1 MIIISFFIKFAK
13 ILFTM
18 NYISIDNISKA
29 FSDKLL
35 FENISFGIEKGEKT
49 ALVAANGTGKSTM
62 MKILVGKEESDKGS
76 IAYNENIRIGY
87 LEQLPQFNP
96 ELTIQDVI
104 STGHTDI
111 MNVIQRYES
120 ALLNHVDDNNL
131 TTKKELE
138 DAISQMDS
146 LQAWSYEQRLK
157 QLLYTFEITDLNQK
171 VGTLSGGQ
179 VKRLALALV
188 LLDDPDILFLDEPT
202 NHLDMG
208 MIEWLEKYL
217 TQSTKTLFMVTH
229 DRYFLD
235 RVCNKIFE
243 LYQGTMYTHNGN
255 YDYYVRKS
263 REREENKRIAAERAG
278 QLLKHE
284 LEWMRSTP
292 QARTGKAKARIDA
305 FYDLQEKAKMR
316 RDNNELQFGSDM
328 QRLGGKILEMDRVSK
343 SYGNMTIL
351 KDFDYIFKKGERI
364 GIIGKNGIG
373 KSTFLNMITGNEKPD
388 SGTVVTGQTVAY
400 GYYTQKG
407 IKFDE
412 RKTVLETIQDIAE
425 VIHYGKD
432 NVYTADKLLA
442 HFMFP
447 YSMHR
452 QPVSLLS
459 GGEKRRLY
467 LLTVLVSNP
476 NFLILDEPTN
486 DLDLLTLQKLE
497 DFLQT
502 YKGCLLVVS
511 HDRYFLDQTV
521 DQLFVFEGDG
531 KVKGFMG
538 NYSQYHDYLEKK
550 NKEEKREI
558 AAQKQEARVDKP
570 KAVERKKKRTYKEQ
584 QEYEQLAKDIEDLEV
599 EKEEIATKMQE
610 QMDYQEIEKL
620 GKRLNE
626 INDLLDEK
634 EMRWLELDEI

>member
-373 KSTFLNMITGNEKPD
+373 KSTFLNMITGNEKPN

-538 NYSQYHDYLEKK
+538 NYSQYHEYLEEK

-584 QEYEQLAKDIEDLEV
+584 QEYEQLAKDIEALEV

>member
-1 MIIISFFIKFAK
+1 MLSLPK
-13 ILFTM
+13 IFTM

-87 LEQLPQFNP
+87 LEQLPQFDP
-96 ELTIQDVI
+96 DLTIQDVI

-111 MNVIQRYES
+111 MSVIQRYEK
-120 ALLNHVDDNNL
+120 ALTEHVDDNNVA
-131 TTKKELE
+131 TKKELE
-138 DAISQMDS
+138 QAIAQMDG

-157 QLLYTFEITDLNQK
+157 QLLYTFEITDLSQK
-171 VGTLSGGQ
+171 IGTLSGGQ

-243 LYQGTMYTHNGN
+243 LYQGTMYVHNGN

-316 RDNNELQFGSDM
+316 RDNNELQFGADM

-343 SYGNMTIL
+343 SYGDITVL

-373 KSTFLNMITGNEKPD
+373 KSTFLNMITGNENPD
-388 SGTVVTGQTVAY
+388 SGTIVTGQTVAY

-412 RKTVLETIQDIAE
+412 RKTVLETIKDIAE

-432 NVYTADKLLA
+432 KVYTADQLLA

-447 YSMHR
+447 YPMHR
-452 QPVSLLS
+452 QQVALLS

-467 LLTVLVSNP
+467 LLTVLVANP

-497 DFLQT
+497 DYLRS

-511 HDRYFLDQTV
+511 HDRFFLDETV

-538 NYSQYHDYLEKK
+538 NYSQYHEYIENK
-550 NKEEKREI
+550 NKEEKREL
-558 AAQKQEARVDKP
+558 AAQKQEARTEKP
-570 KAVERKKKRTYKEQ
+570 ATTERKKKRSYKEQ
-584 QEYEQLAKDIEDLEV
+584 QEYEQLTKDIAALEI
-599 EKEEIATKMQE
+599 EKEELTLKME
-610 QMDYQEIEKL
+610 QQLDYQELEKI
-620 GKRLNE
+620 GSRISE
-626 INDLLDEK
+626 ITELIDEK
-634 EMRWLELDEI
+634 ELRWLELDEI

>member
-1 MIIISFFIKFAK
+1 MPKRK
-13 ILFTM
+13 LKM
-18 NYISIDNISKA
+18 NYLSIDNISKA

-62 MKILVGKEESDKGS
+62 MKILVGKEESDKGTVS
-76 IAYNENIRIGY
+76 YNENIRIGY

-96 ELTIQDVI
+96 ELTIQEVI

-111 MNVIQRYES
+111 MAVIQRYEN
-120 ALLNHVDDNNL
+120 ALLNHVDDNN
-131 TTKKELE
+131 TSTKKELE
-138 DAISQMDS
+138 QAIAQMDG

-157 QLLYTFEITDLNQK
+157 QLLYTFEITDLSQK

-305 FYDLQEKAKMR
+305 FYDLKEKAKVR
-316 RDNNELQFGSDM
+316 RDNSELQFGADM

-343 SYGNMTIL
+343 SYGDTTIL

-373 KSTFLNMITGNEKPD
+373 KSTFLNMITGNEQPD
-388 SGTVVTGQTVAY
+388 SGTIVTGQTVAY

-412 RKTVLETIQDIAE
+412 RKTVLETIKDIAE
-425 VIHYGKD
+425 IIHYGKD
-432 NVYTADKLLA
+432 KTYTADQLLA

-452 QPVSLLS
+452 QQVALLS

-497 DFLQT
+497 DYLST

-511 HDRYFLDQTV
+511 HDRFFLDETV

-538 NYSQYHDYLEKK
+538 NYSQYHEYLE
-550 NKEEKREI
+550 NKTREEKREI
-558 AAQKQEARVDKP
+558 AAQKQETRTEKP
-570 KAVERKKKRTYKEQ
+570 ATERKKKRTYKEQ
-584 QEYEQLAKDIEDLEV
+584 QEYEQLAKDIEALET
-599 EKEEIATKMQE
+599 EKKELTSKLE
-610 QMDYQEIEKL
+610 QQLDYQELEKI
-620 GKRLNE
+620 GNRISE
-626 INDLLDEK
+626 ITDLIDEK

>member
-1 MIIISFFIKFAK
+1 
-13 ILFTM
+13 M

-76 IAYNENIRIGY
+76 ISYNENIRIGY
-87 LEQLPQFNP
+87 LEQLPQFEP
-96 ELTIQDVI
+96 ELTIQEVI

-111 MNVIQRYES
+111 MAVIQRYEN
-120 ALLNHVDDNNL
+120 ALHNHVDDNNIA
-131 TTKKELE
+131 TKKELE
-138 DAISQMDS
+138 QAIAQMDG

-157 QLLYTFEITDLNQK
+157 QLLYTFEITDLSQK

-263 REREENKRIAAERAG
+263 REREENKRVAAERAG
-278 QLLKHE
+278 QLLKYE

-305 FYDLQEKAKMR
+305 FYDLQEKARVR
-316 RDNNELQFGSDM
+316 RDNSELQFGADM

-343 SYGNMTIL
+343 SYGDTVVL
-351 KDFDYIFKKGERI
+351 KDFEYIFKKGERI

-373 KSTFLNMITGNEKPD
+373 KSTFLNMITGNESPD
-388 SGTVVTGQTVAY
+388 SGTIVTGQTVAY

-412 RKTVLETIQDIAE
+412 RKTVLETIKDIAE

-432 NVYTADKLLA
+432 KTYTADQLLA

-452 QPVSLLS
+452 QQVALLS

-497 DFLQT
+497 DYLRS

-511 HDRYFLDQTV
+511 HDRFFLDETV

-538 NYSQYHDYLEKK
+538 NYSQYHEYLENKT
-550 NKEEKREI
+550 KEEKREI
-558 AAQKQEARVDKP
+558 AAQKQETRAERP
-570 KAVERKKKRTYKEQ
+570 AATERKKKRTYKEQ
-584 QEYEQLAKDIEDLEV
+584 QEYEQLAKDIEALEN
-599 EKEEIATKMQE
+599 EKKELTIKLE
-610 QMDYQEIEKL
+610 QQLDYKEIEKI
-620 GKRLNE
+620 GNRIGE
-626 INDLLDEK
+626 ITDLIDEK
-634 EMRWLELDEI
+634 ELRWLELDEIS

>member
-1 MIIISFFIKFAK
+1 
-13 ILFTM
+13 M

-104 STGHTDI
+104 ATGHTDL
-111 MNVIQRYES
+111 MNVIQRYEN
-120 ALLNHVDDNNL
+120 ALMNHVDDDNVS
-131 TTKKELE
+131 TKKELE

-157 QLLYTFEITDLNQK
+157 QLLYTFEITDLSQK

-343 SYGNMTIL
+343 SYGDMTIL

-538 NYSQYHDYLEKK
+538 NYSQYHDYLEEK

-570 KAVERKKKRTYKEQ
+570 KATERKKKRTYKEQ
-584 QEYEQLAKDIEDLEV
+584 QEYEQLAKDIEALEV
-599 EKEEIATKMQE
+599 EKEEIATKMQQ

-620 GKRLNE
+620 GKRMNE

>member
-1 MIIISFFIKFAK
+1 
-13 ILFTM
+13 M

-538 NYSQYHDYLEKK
+538 NYSQYHEYLEEK

-570 KAVERKKKRTYKEQ
+570 KAVERKKKKTYKEQ
-584 QEYEQLAKDIEDLEV
+584 QEYEQLAKDIEALEV

>member
-1 MIIISFFIKFAK
+1 
-13 ILFTM
+13 M

-29 FSDKLL
+29 YSDKLL

-62 MKILVGKEESDKGS
+62 MKILVGKEECDKGS
-76 IAYNENIRIGY
+76 IAYNENMRIGY
-87 LEQLPQFNP
+87 LEQMPYFDP
-96 ELTIQDVI
+96 TLTIQDVI

-111 MNVIQRYES
+111 MSVIQSYEK

-131 TTKKELE
+131 KTKLELE
-138 DAISQMDS
+138 TAISNMDA

-157 QLLYTFEITDLNQK
+157 QLLYTFDITDLTQTI
-171 VGTLSGGQ
+171 GTLSGGQ
-179 VKRLALALV
+179 IKRLALALV

-217 TQSTKTLFMVTH
+217 SQSTKTLFMVTH

-243 LYQGTMYTHNGN
+243 LYQGTMYVHKGN

-278 QLLKHE
+278 QLLKYE

-305 FYDLQEKAKMR
+305 FYDLKEKAKMR

-343 SYGNMTIL
+343 SYGNNVIL
-351 KDFDYIFKKGERI
+351 RDFDYIFKKGERI

-373 KSTFLNMITGNEKPD
+373 KSTFLNMITGSENPD
-388 SGTVVTGQTVAY
+388 SGTIVTGQTVAY

-412 RKTVLETIQDIAE
+412 RKTVVETIKDIAE

-432 NVYTADKLLA
+432 KTYSADQLLA

-538 NYSQYHDYLEKK
+538 NYTQYHDYIEEKS
-550 NKEEKREI
+550 KEEKREQAI
-558 AAQKQEARVDKP
+558 QKQESKPDKP
-570 KAVERKKKRTYKEQ
+570 KSAERKKKRSYKEQ
-584 QEYEQLAKDIEDLEV
+584 KEYDQLTQEIEDLEL
-599 EKEEIATKMQE
+599 EKETLTFKMQD
-610 QMDYQEIEKL
+610 QLDYQELDKI
-620 GKRLNE
+620 GKRINE
-626 INDLLDEK
+626 INELLDEK
-634 EMRWLELDEI
+634 ELRWLELDEIE

>member
-1 MIIISFFIKFAK
+1 
-13 ILFTM
+13 M
-18 NYISIDNISKA
+18 NYLSIDNISKA

-87 LEQLPQFNP
+87 LEQLPQFDP
-96 ELTIQDVI
+96 ELTIQEVI

-111 MNVIQRYES
+111 MAVIQHYEK

-131 TTKKELE
+131 NTKQELE
-138 DAISQMDS
+138 MAISQMDS

-157 QLLYTFEITDLNQK
+157 QLLYTFEITDLTQK

-278 QLLKHE
+278 QLLKYE

-343 SYGNMTIL
+343 AYGNTTIL

-373 KSTFLNMITGNEKPD
+373 KSTFLNMITGKENPD
-388 SGTVVTGQTVAY
+388 SGTIVTGQTVAY

-412 RKTVLETIQDIAE
+412 RKTVLETIKDIAE

-432 NVYTADKLLA
+432 KTYTADQLLA

-467 LLTVLVSNP
+467 LLTVLVANP

-497 DFLQT
+497 DFLQN

-511 HDRYFLDQTV
+511 HDRFFLDETV

-538 NYSQYHDYLEKK
+538 NYSQYREYLENKA
-550 NKEEKREI
+550 KEEKREQ
-558 AAQKQEARVDKP
+558 AAQKQETRAAEKP
-570 KAVERKKKRTYKEQ
+570 ATERKKKRTYKEQ
-584 QEYEQLAKDIEDLEV
+584 QEYEQLARDIEALET
-599 EKEEIATKMQE
+599 EKKELTAQLE
-610 QMDYQEIEKL
+610 QQLDYKEIEKI
-620 GKRLNE
+620 GNRISE
-626 INDLLDEK
+626 ITDLIDEK
-634 EMRWLELDEI
+634 ELRWLELDEI

>member
-1 MIIISFFIKFAK
+1 
-13 ILFTM
+13 M
-18 NYISIDNISKA
+18 NYLSIDNISKA

-62 MKILVGKEESDKGS
+62 MKILVGKEESDKGTVS
-76 IAYNENIRIGY
+76 YNENIRIGY
-87 LEQLPQFNP
+87 LEQLPQFDP
-96 ELTIQDVI
+96 ELTIQEVI

-111 MNVIQRYES
+111 MAVIQRYEK
-120 ALLNHVDDNNL
+120 ALLNHVDDNNIN
-131 TTKKELE
+131 TKKELE
-138 DAISQMDS
+138 ESISQMDA

-157 QLLYTFEITDLNQK
+157 QLLYTFDITDLSQK

-263 REREENKRIAAERAG
+263 REREENKRVAAERAG

-316 RDNNELQFGSDM
+316 RDNNELQFGADM

-343 SYGNMTIL
+343 AYGNTTIL
-351 KDFDYIFKKGERI
+351 KDFDYIFKRGERI

-373 KSTFLNMITGNEKPD
+373 KSTFLNMITGNENPD
-388 SGTVVTGQTVAY
+388 SGTIVTGQTVAY

-407 IKFDE
+407 MKFDE
-412 RKTVLETIQDIAE
+412 RKTVLETIKDIAE

-432 NVYTADKLLA
+432 KTYTADQLLA

-511 HDRYFLDQTV
+511 HDRFFLDQTV

-538 NYSQYHDYLEKK
+538 NYSQYREYLEEKSR
-550 NKEEKREI
+550 EEKREQ
-558 AAQKQEARVDKP
+558 AAQKQDTRVEKP
-570 KAVERKKKRTYKEQ
+570 VTERKKKRTYKEQ
-584 QEYEQLAKDIEDLEV
+584 KEYEQLAKDIEDLEK
-599 EKEEIATKMQE
+599 EKTELTAKMQE
-610 QMDYQEIEKL
+610 QLDYQELEAL
-620 GKRLNE
+620 GKRMNE
-626 INDLLDEK
+626 ITDLIDEK
-634 EMRWLELDEI
+634 ELRWLELDEIENC

>member
-1 MIIISFFIKFAK
+1 
-13 ILFTM
+13 M

-62 MKILVGKEESDKGS
+62 MKILVGKEESDKGTIS
-76 IAYNENIRIGY
+76 YNENIRIGY
-87 LEQLPQFNP
+87 LEQLPQFDQ

-111 MNVIQRYES
+111 MNVIQRYEN
-120 ALLNHVDDNNL
+120 ALLNHVDDNNIS
-131 TTKKELE
+131 TKKELE
-138 DAISQMDS
+138 DAISQMDA
-146 LQAWSYEQRLK
+146 LQAWSYERRLK
-157 QLLYTFEITDLNQK
+157 QLLYTFEITDLTQK
-171 VGTLSGGQ
+171 IGTLSGGQ

-316 RDNNELQFGSDM
+316 RDNNELQFGADM

-343 SYGNMTIL
+343 SYGNLTIL

-373 KSTFLNMITGNEKPD
+373 KSTFLNMITGNENPD
-388 SGTVVTGQTVAY
+388 TGTIVTGQTVAY

-412 RKTVLETIQDIAE
+412 RKTVLETIKDIAE

-432 NVYTADKLLA
+432 KTYSADQLLA

-447 YSMHR
+447 YPMHR

-511 HDRYFLDQTV
+511 HDRFFLDQTV

-538 NYSQYHDYLEKK
+538 NYSQYHDYLEEK
-550 NKEEKREI
+550 NKEEKREQ
-558 AAQKQEARVDKP
+558 AAQKQESRVEKTTS
-570 KAVERKKKRTYKEQ
+570 ERKKKRTYKEQ
-584 QEYEQLAKDIEDLEV
+584 QEYEQLAKDIEKLEI
-599 EKEEIATKMQE
+599 EKEGLTSKMQE
-610 QMDYQEIEKL
+610 QLDYQELEKL
-620 GKRLNE
+620 GKRMNE
-626 INDLLDEK
+626 ITDLIDEK
-634 EMRWLELDEI
+634 ELRWLELDEIGN

>member
-1 MIIISFFIKFAK
+1 
-13 ILFTM
+13 M

-96 ELTIQDVI
+96 KLTIQDVI
-104 STGHTDI
+104 STGHTDL
-111 MNVIQRYES
+111 MNVIQRYEN
-120 ALLNHVDDNNL
+120 ALMNHVDDDNVS
-131 TTKKELE
+131 TKKELE

-157 QLLYTFEITDLNQK
+157 QLLYTFEITDLSQK

-343 SYGNMTIL
+343 SYGDMTIL

-373 KSTFLNMITGNEKPD
+373 KSTFLNMITGNESPD
-388 SGTVVTGQTVAY
+388 TGTIITGQTVAY

-459 GGEKRRLY
+459 GGEKRRLH

-538 NYSQYHDYLEKK
+538 NYSQYHDYLEEK

-558 AAQKQEARVDKP
+558 AAQKQEARVEKP
-570 KAVERKKKRTYKEQ
+570 KATERKKKRTYKEQ
-584 QEYEQLAKDIEDLEV
+584 QEYEQLAKDIEALEM
-599 EKEEIATKMQE
+599 EKEEVASKMQE
-610 QMDYQEIEKL
+610 QLDYQEIEKL

>member
-1 MIIISFFIKFAK
+1 
-13 ILFTM
+13 M
-18 NYISIDNISKA
+18 NYLSIDNISKA

-87 LEQLPQFNP
+87 LEQLPQFDP
-96 ELTIQDVI
+96 ELTIQEVI

-111 MNVIQRYES
+111 MAVIQRYEK

-131 TTKKELE
+131 NTKQELE
-138 DAISQMDS
+138 MAISQMDS

-157 QLLYTFEITDLNQK
+157 QLLYTFEITDLTQK

-278 QLLKHE
+278 QLLKYE

-343 SYGNMTIL
+343 AYGNTTIL

-373 KSTFLNMITGNEKPD
+373 KSTFLNMITGKENPD
-388 SGTVVTGQTVAY
+388 SGTIVTGQTVAY

-412 RKTVLETIQDIAE
+412 RKTVLETIKDIAE

-432 NVYTADKLLA
+432 KTYTADQLLA

-467 LLTVLVSNP
+467 LLTVLVANP

-497 DFLQT
+497 DFLQN

-511 HDRYFLDQTV
+511 HDRFFLDETV

-538 NYSQYHDYLEKK
+538 NYSQYREYLENKA
-550 NKEEKREI
+550 KEEKREQ
-558 AAQKQEARVDKP
+558 AAQKQETRAAEKP
-570 KAVERKKKRTYKEQ
+570 ATERKKKRTYKEQ
-584 QEYEQLAKDIEDLEV
+584 QEYEQLARDIEALET
-599 EKEEIATKMQE
+599 EKKELTAQLE
-610 QMDYQEIEKL
+610 QQLDYQELEKI
-620 GKRLNE
+620 GNRISE
-626 INDLLDEK
+626 ITDLIDEK
-634 EMRWLELDEI
+634 ELRWLELDEI

>member
-1 MIIISFFIKFAK
+1 
-13 ILFTM
+13 M

-538 NYSQYHDYLEKK
+538 NYSQYHDYLEEK

>member
-1 MIIISFFIKFAK
+1 
-13 ILFTM
+13 M
-18 NYISIDNISKA
+18 NYLSIDNISKA

-87 LEQLPQFNP
+87 LEQLPQFDP
-96 ELTIQDVI
+96 ELTIQEVI

-111 MNVIQRYES
+111 MAVIQRYEK

-131 TTKKELE
+131 NTKQELE
-138 DAISQMDS
+138 MAISQMDS

-157 QLLYTFEITDLNQK
+157 QLLYTFEITDLTQK

-278 QLLKHE
+278 QLLKYE

-343 SYGNMTIL
+343 AYGNTTIL

-373 KSTFLNMITGNEKPD
+373 KSTFLNMITGKENPD
-388 SGTVVTGQTVAY
+388 SGTIVTGQTVAY

-412 RKTVLETIQDIAE
+412 RKTVLETIKDIAE

-432 NVYTADKLLA
+432 KTYTADQLLA

-467 LLTVLVSNP
+467 LLTVLVANP

-497 DFLQT
+497 DFLQN

-511 HDRYFLDQTV
+511 HDRFFLDETV

-538 NYSQYHDYLEKK
+538 NYSQYREYLENKT
-550 NKEEKREI
+550 KEEKREQ
-558 AAQKQEARVDKP
+558 AAQKQETRAAEKP
-570 KAVERKKKRTYKEQ
+570 ATERKKKRTYKEQ
-584 QEYEQLAKDIEDLEV
+584 QEYEQLARDIETLEI
-599 EKEEIATKMQE
+599 EKKELTARLE
-610 QMDYQEIEKL
+610 QQLDYQELEKI
-620 GKRLNE
+620 GNRISE
-626 INDLLDEK
+626 ITDLIDEK
-634 EMRWLELDEI
+634 ELRWLELDEIS

>member
-111 MNVIQRYES
+111 MNVIQRYEN

-373 KSTFLNMITGNEKPD
+373 KSTFLNMITGNEKPN

-538 NYSQYHDYLEKK
+538 NYSQYHEYLEEK

-584 QEYEQLAKDIEDLEV
+584 QEYEQLAKDIEALEV

>member
-1 MIIISFFIKFAK
+1 
-13 ILFTM
+13 M
-18 NYISIDNISKA
+18 NYLSIDNISKA

-76 IAYNENIRIGY
+76 VSYNENIRIGY
-87 LEQLPQFNP
+87 LEQLPQFDS
-96 ELTIQDVI
+96 ELTIQEVI

-111 MNVIQRYES
+111 MAVIQRYEN
-120 ALLNHVDDNNL
+120 ALLNHVDDNNIN
-131 TTKKELE
+131 TKKELE
-138 DAISQMDS
+138 ESISQMDA

-157 QLLYTFEITDLNQK
+157 QLLYTFDITDLSQK

-263 REREENKRIAAERAG
+263 REREENKRVAAERAG
-278 QLLKHE
+278 QLLKYE

-316 RDNNELQFGSDM
+316 RDNNELQFGADM

-343 SYGNMTIL
+343 AYGNTTIL
-351 KDFDYIFKKGERI
+351 KDFDYIFKRGERI

-373 KSTFLNMITGNEKPD
+373 KSTFLNMITGNENPD
-388 SGTVVTGQTVAY
+388 SGTIVTGQTVAY

-407 IKFDE
+407 MNFDE
-412 RKTVLETIQDIAE
+412 RKTVLETIKDIAE

-432 NVYTADKLLA
+432 KTYTADQLLA

-511 HDRYFLDQTV
+511 HDRFFLDQTV

-538 NYSQYHDYLEKK
+538 NYSQYREYLEEKSR
-550 NKEEKREI
+550 EEKREQ
-558 AAQKQEARVDKP
+558 AAQKQDTRVEKP
-570 KAVERKKKRTYKEQ
+570 VTERKKKRTYKEQ
-584 QEYEQLAKDIEDLEV
+584 KEYEQLAKDIEDLEK
-599 EKEEIATKMQE
+599 EKTELTAKMQE
-610 QMDYQEIEKL
+610 QLDYQELEAL
-620 GKRLNE
+620 GKRMNE
-626 INDLLDEK
+626 ITDLIDEK
-634 EMRWLELDEI
+634 ELRWLELDEIENC

>member
-1 MIIISFFIKFAK
+1 
-13 ILFTM
+13 M
-18 NYISIDNISKA
+18 NYLSIDNISKA

-62 MKILVGKEESDKGS
+62 MKILVGKEECDKGS

-96 ELTIQDVI
+96 EYTIQEVI

-111 MNVIQRYES
+111 MSVIQRYEN

-131 TTKKELE
+131 NTKKELE
-138 DAISQMDS
+138 DAISQMDA

-157 QLLYTFEITDLNQK
+157 QLLYTFDITDLSQK

-278 QLLKHE
+278 QLLKYE

-343 SYGNMTIL
+343 SYDDTIIL

-373 KSTFLNMITGNEKPD
+373 KSTFLNMITGKENPD
-388 SGTVVTGQTVAY
+388 SGTIVTGQTVAY

-407 IKFDE
+407 MKFDE
-412 RKTVLETIQDIAE
+412 RKTVLETIKDIAE

-432 NVYTADKLLA
+432 KTYSADQLLA

-538 NYSQYHDYLEKK
+538 NYSQYHEYLEEK
-550 NKEEKREI
+550 NKEEKREQ
-558 AAQKQEARVDKP
+558 AAQKQETRAEKP
-570 KAVERKKKRTYKEQ
+570 VTERKKKRTYKEQ
-584 QEYEQLAKDIEDLEV
+584 KEYEQLAKDIENLEI
-599 EKEEIATKMQE
+599 EKAEITAKMQE
-610 QMDYQEIEKL
+610 QLDYQEIEAL
-620 GKRLNE
+620 GKRMNE
-626 INDLLDEK
+626 ITDLIDEK
-634 EMRWLELDEI
+634 ELRWLELDEIES

>member
-1 MIIISFFIKFAK
+1 
-13 ILFTM
+13 M
-18 NYISIDNISKA
+18 NYLSIDNISKA

-62 MKILVGKEESDKGS
+62 MKILVGKEESDKGTVS
-76 IAYNENIRIGY
+76 YNENIRIGY
-87 LEQLPQFNP
+87 LEQLPQFDP
-96 ELTIQDVI
+96 ESTIQEVI
-104 STGHTDI
+104 STGHTDV
-111 MNVIQRYES
+111 MSVIQRYEN

-131 TTKKELE
+131 STKKELE
-138 DAISQMDS
+138 DAISQMDG

-157 QLLYTFEITDLNQK
+157 QLLYTFDITDLSQK

-278 QLLKHE
+278 QLLKYE

-343 SYGNMTIL
+343 SYGNTTIL
-351 KDFDYIFKKGERI
+351 KDFDYIFKRGERI

-373 KSTFLNMITGNEKPD
+373 KSTFLNMITGSESPD
-388 SGTVVTGQTVAY
+388 AGTIVTGQTVAY

-407 IKFDE
+407 MKFDE
-412 RKTVLETIQDIAE
+412 RKTVLETIKDIAE

-432 NVYTADKLLA
+432 KTYTADQLLA

-538 NYSQYHDYLEKK
+538 NYSQYHDYLEEK
-550 NKEEKREI
+550 NKEEKREQ
-558 AAQKQEARVDKP
+558 AAQKQESRVEKP
-570 KAVERKKKRTYKEQ
+570 ATERKKKRSYKEEK
-584 QEYEQLAKDIEDLEV
+584 EYEQLAKDIEALEN
-599 EKEEIATKMQE
+599 EKAELTAKMQE
-610 QMDYQEIEKL
+610 QLDYQELDRL
-620 GKRLNE
+620 GKRMNE
-626 INDLLDEK
+626 ITELIDEK

>member
-1 MIIISFFIKFAK
+1 
-13 ILFTM
+13 M

-76 IAYNENIRIGY
+76 ISYNENIRIGY
-87 LEQLPQFNP
+87 LEQLPHFEP

-111 MNVIQRYES
+111 MNVIQRYED
-120 ALLNHVDDNNL
+120 ALLNHVDDKNIS
-131 TTKKELE
+131 TKKELE
-138 DAISQMDS
+138 DAISQMDA

-157 QLLYTFEITDLNQK
+157 QLLYTFEITDLSQK
-171 VGTLSGGQ
+171 IGTLSGGQ

-263 REREENKRIAAERAG
+263 REREENKRVAAERAG
-278 QLLKHE
+278 QLLKYE

-305 FYDLQEKAKMR
+305 FYDLKEKAKFR
-316 RDNNELQFGSDM
+316 RDNTELQFGSDM

-343 SYGNMTIL
+343 SYGNTTIL

-373 KSTFLNMITGNEKPD
+373 KSTFLNMITGSENPD
-388 SGTVVTGQTVAY
+388 TGTIVTGQTVAY

-412 RKTVLETIQDIAE
+412 RKTLLETIKDIAE

-432 NVYTADKLLA
+432 KVYSPDQLLA

-497 DFLQT
+497 DFLQS

-538 NYSQYHDYLEKK
+538 NYSQYHDYLEEKS
-550 NKEEKREI
+550 KEEKKEQS
-558 AAQKQEARVDKP
+558 AQKQEARVEKP
-570 KAVERKKKRTYKEQ
+570 ASERKKKRTYKEQ
-584 QEYEQLAKDIEDLEV
+584 KEYEQLAQDIETL
-599 EKEEIATKMQE
+599 EKEKNELTVKMQE
-610 QMDYQEIEKL
+610 QLDYQELDKL
-620 GKRLNE
+620 GKRMNE
-626 INDLLDEK
+626 ITDLIDEK
-634 EMRWLELDEI
+634 ELRWLELDEIENQI

>member
-1 MIIISFFIKFAK
+1 
-13 ILFTM
+13 M

-29 FSDKLL
+29 YSDKLL

-62 MKILVGKEESDKGS
+62 MKILVGKEECDKGS
-76 IAYNENIRIGY
+76 IAYNENMRIGY
-87 LEQLPQFNP
+87 LEQMPYFDP
-96 ELTIQDVI
+96 TLTIQDVI

-111 MNVIQRYES
+111 MSVIQSYEK

-131 TTKKELE
+131 KTKLELE
-138 DAISQMDS
+138 TAISNMDA

-157 QLLYTFEITDLNQK
+157 QLLYTFDITDLTQTI
-171 VGTLSGGQ
+171 GTLSGGQ
-179 VKRLALALV
+179 IKRLALALV

-217 TQSTKTLFMVTH
+217 SQSTKTLFMVTH

-243 LYQGTMYTHNGN
+243 LYQGTMYVHKGN

-278 QLLKHE
+278 QLLKYE

-305 FYDLQEKAKMR
+305 FYDLKEKAKMR

-343 SYGNMTIL
+343 SYGNNIIL
-351 KDFDYIFKKGERI
+351 RDFDYIFKKGERI

-373 KSTFLNMITGNEKPD
+373 KSTFLNMITGSENPD
-388 SGTVVTGQTVAY
+388 SGTIVTGQTVAY

-412 RKTVLETIQDIAE
+412 RKTVVETIKDIAE

-432 NVYTADKLLA
+432 KTYSADQLLA

-538 NYSQYHDYLEKK
+538 NYTQYHDYIEEKS
-550 NKEEKREI
+550 KEEKREQAI
-558 AAQKQEARVDKP
+558 QKQESKPDKP
-570 KAVERKKKRTYKEQ
+570 KSAERKKKRSYKEQ
-584 QEYEQLAKDIEDLEV
+584 KEYDQLTQEIEDLEL
-599 EKEEIATKMQE
+599 EKETLTLKMQD
-610 QMDYQEIEKL
+610 QLDYQELDKI
-620 GKRLNE
+620 GKRINE

-634 EMRWLELDEI
+634 ELRWLELDEIE

>member
-1 MIIISFFIKFAK
+1 
-13 ILFTM
+13 M

-62 MKILVGKEESDKGS
+62 MKILVGKEESDKGT

-87 LEQLPQFNP
+87 LEQLPQFDP
-96 ELTIQDVI
+96 QLTIQDVI

-111 MNVIQRYES
+111 MNVIQRYEN
-120 ALLNHVDDNNL
+120 ALQNHVDDDNIS
-131 TTKKELE
+131 TKKELE
-138 DAISQMDS
+138 VAISQMDS

-157 QLLYTFEITDLNQK
+157 QLLYTFEITDLTQK
-171 VGTLSGGQ
+171 IGTLSGGQ

-278 QLLKHE
+278 QLLKYE

-305 FYDLQEKAKMR
+305 FYDLKEKAKFR
-316 RDNNELQFGSDM
+316 RDNTELQFGSDM

-343 SYGNMTIL
+343 SYGEMTIL

-373 KSTFLNMITGNEKPD
+373 KSTFLNMITGNESPD
-388 SGTVVTGQTVAY
+388 SGTIVTGQTVAY

-497 DFLQT
+497 DFLQS

-511 HDRYFLDQTV
+511 HDRFFLDQTV

-538 NYSQYHDYLEKK
+538 NYSQYHDYLEEK
-550 NKEEKREI
+550 NKEEKRVI
-558 AAQKQEARVDKP
+558 ATQKQETRMEKP
-570 KAVERKKKRTYKEQ
+570 KATERKKKRTYKEQ
-584 QEYEQLAKDIEDLEV
+584 QEYEQLAKDIESLEM
-599 EKEEIATKMQE
+599 EKEEITVKMQE
-610 QMDYQEIEKL
+610 QLDYQEIERL

-634 EMRWLELDEI
+634 EIRWLELDEIEL